1 MGRVYDKIV
10 MATVVSCDTSE
21 TKIRGMTF
29 ECYEIGLEFSSP
41 NGIVHKSLK
50 RGTPMDVGSALQVC
64 YNPKDDTIEM
74 AENIKNKTNVSAR
87 AIKVIVAIFIS
98 AFLVFFFYKAFE
110 YNDKAAAHLLAIC
123 MCMVFVFI
131 GFYVIIYGCRKRR
144 GLSGCDVVP
153 GSVVSYTVRRKRWI
167 FATYESI
174 YEYQYQGEIRKVG
187 AISSG
192 IHKEPL
198 GNQVNIAVNRETHEA
213 FCVEELRKY
222 YIVGVIFALA
232 GLLLTGGCIWSY
244 FC

>member
-1 MGRVYDKIV
+1 MGKAYDNIV
-10 MATVVSCDTSE
+10 TATVVSCDISE
-21 TKIRGMTF
+21 TKIRGMLF
-29 ECYEIGLEFSSP
+29 ECYEIGLEFSTP

-50 RGTPMDVGSALQVC
+50 RGTPMDIGSAIQVY

-74 AENIKNKTNVSAR
+74 PENIKNKTNIPSR

-98 AFLVFFFYKAFE
+98 AFLVIFFYKAFE

-131 GFYVIIYGCRKRR
+131 GFYVIVCGYKKRR
-144 GLSGCDVVP
+144 VLSECDIVP
-153 GSVVSYTVRRKRWI
+153 GSVVSYTVRNKRGI
-167 FATYESI
+167 FPTYESI
-174 YEYQYQGEIRKVG
+174 YEYQYKGEAHKVG

-192 IHKEPL
+192 IRKEPL

-222 YIVGVIFALA
+222 FIMGAIFAIA
-232 GLLLTGGCIWSY
+232 GLLLTGGCIWIY